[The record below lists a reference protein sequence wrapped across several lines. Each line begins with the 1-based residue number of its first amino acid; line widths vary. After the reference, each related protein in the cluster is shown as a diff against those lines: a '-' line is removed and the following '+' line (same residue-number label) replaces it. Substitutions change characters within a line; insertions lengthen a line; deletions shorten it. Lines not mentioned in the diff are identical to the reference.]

1 MSGPGRV
8 ENLDLIKPGEV
19 RNPKGING
27 FSYRDDA
34 ERCLAKWCKENGDTL
49 IERLLDDAAN
59 GKGWAMK
66 LALDRIL
73 PAVQKHEVSTPGADE
88 AALDALL
95 VRLAPKAKTNG
106 DARGNGSSGP
116 AGDERGAA

>member
-1 MSGPGRV
+1 MDGI
-8 ENLDLIKPGEV
+8 ENLNPIQPGEK

-27 FSYRDDA
+27 FTYRDDA

-49 IERLLDDAAN
+49 IERLLEDAAK

-73 PAVQKHEVSTPGADE
+73 PAVQKHEIHLPEADP
-88 AALDALL
+88 ASLDAWLSSL
-95 VRLAPKAKTNG
+95 DAKRRANG
-106 DARGNGSSGP
+106 NARGNGSADS
-116 AGDERGAA
+116 ASDDRGEA